1 MAGNHSST
9 LGWSRCRTH
18 CRSLRKR
25 FLRDVRPLSDRRM
38 RVGSDTRQTV
48 TIVRPFNRPM
58 SGLTANIKRASL
70 PAMSTAEI
78 NSVPSRPLALERR
91 DVLLSVLIAA
101 SFVIFWRQIADTFQL
116 AWHVDEYTH
125 ILLILP
131 VSLTLIYLQRG
142 KLRSNATY
150 APAAGVVLGVFSI
163 AIGFA
168 ATHSYNFTEGI
179 SLALAIFS
187 MVMFWTASIVGCY
200 GWNVF
205 KSLLFPF
212 LFLFLLIPPPA
223 SLVDKA
229 VSFLQTASTDATF
242 ALFNLTGSPI
252 IRNGYVLTLPNLS
265 IEVARECSGI
275 RSSIMLLITGLIL
288 AHLFLRSTWS
298 KIVFVLIIVPLS
310 VAKNAIRIF
319 TLTMLAM
326 YVDPGFLS
334 GRLHHQGG
342 IVFFL
347 IALGGLLLSLWI
359 LQRAESPRMKPPKSI
374 PAV

>member
-1 MAGNHSST
+1 M
-9 LGWSRCRTH
+9 
-18 CRSLRKR
+18 
-25 FLRDVRPLSDRRM
+25 
-38 RVGSDTRQTV
+38 Q
-48 TIVRPFNRPM
+48 
-58 SGLTANIKRASL
+58 
-70 PAMSTAEI
+70 TAEI
-78 NSVPSRPLALERR
+78 NSVRPRPVALERR
-91 DVLLSVLIAA
+91 DVLFGILIAA
-101 SFVIFWRQIADTFQL
+101 SLVIFWRQIVDTFQL

-131 VSLTLIYLQRG
+131 VSLSLIYLQRG
-142 KLRSNATY
+142 KIRRNASY
-150 APAAGVVLGVFSI
+150 APVAGAVLGVFSI
-163 AIGFA
+163 AIGIAAKTHIWNFA
-168 ATHSYNFTEGI
+168 EGV

-187 MVMFWTASIVGCY
+187 LVTFWMASIVGCY
-200 GWNVF
+200 GRNVF
-205 KSLLFPF
+205 QSLLFPF

-223 SLVDKA
+223 SLLDKA
-229 VSFLQTASTDATF
+229 VSFLQTASTEATF
-242 ALFNLTGSPI
+242 ALFNLTGLPV
-252 IRNGYVLTLPNLS
+252 IRNAYLLTFPTLS

-288 AHLFLRSTWS
+288 AHLFLRSLWS
-298 KIVFVLIIVPLS
+298 KITFVLIIVPFS

-319 TLTMLAM
+319 ALTMLAM